1 MTNQKISQLPTV
13 TTATGSELI
22 PVVQAGTTKQ
32 ATLAQL
38 LAVLVAGAPAAL
50 DTLKEIADAFGDDP
64 NYAADIVTQLAAKAD
79 AASVAATYV
88 AKPAGGS
95 SGQALVKQSDGS
107 IAWGSVAGGG
117 TSITDNGDGTFTA
130 SGSSVTDNGDG
141 TFTIAA

>member
-79 AASVAATYV
+79 AASVAATY
-88 AKPAGGS
+88 AT
-95 SGQALVKQSDGS
+95 QDDL
-107 IAWGSVAGGG
+107 IAM
-117 TSITDNGDGTFTA
+117 
-130 SGSSVTDNGDG
+130 
-141 TFTIAA
+141 TIALGGN